1 MFEVY
6 MKKDGRLVMRS
17 EWVCGIVHGLI
28 ELGINPSKLVLKY
41 KA

>member
-6 MKKDGRLVMRS
+6 MKDDGELVMTSKRIC
-17 EWVCGIVHGLI
+17 ELVHGLI